1 MTQEELIKERQ
12 EKVASLLMMGH
23 TEISIAKMLDVSR
36 ETIVRDVRE
45 LKNMSPQW
53 LDSLAQHG
61 FTLEFKMCLDLL
73 KILRANLLDML
84 QNASSTSE
92 KLKIIQAIENN
103 IALYNQWMLD
113 GPAVLIMDRKLNS
126 TKLAPSNVD
135 QHLGSTFHEQR
146 TEKW

>member
-23 TEISIAKMLDVSR
+23 TEVDIAKTLGVSR

-61 FTLEFKMCLDLL
+61 FTFEFKMCLDLL
-73 KILRANLLDML
+73 KTLRVKLQNML

-92 KLKIIQAIENN
+92 ELKIIRAIENN
-103 IALYNQWMLD
+103 IGLYNQWMLD
-113 GPAVLIMDRKLNS
+113 GPAVFLMNKKLNTS
-126 TKLAPSNVD
+126 QLYTPNGDV
-135 QHLGSTFHEQR
+135 
-146 TEKW
+146 